1 MSVSTDFTD
10 ATLVSDDTDED
21 DDDDEVIKV
30 KVAKR
35 SDGLSPNLQ

>member
-1 MSVSTDFTD
+1 MIPIEDMTDV
-10 ATLVSDDTDED
+10 TLAIENTDE
-21 DDDDEVIKV
+21 DDEVIKV